1 MSNISPEVFS
11 FLSELAENNN
21 KPWFE
26 GQKGR
31 FKDCQ
36 DTFKAFVNEVKTGMD
51 KKDQI
56 EKSKVFRIYRDVRFS
71 KDKTPY
77 KSHFAASFSRL
88 GAERRGGYYLHLK
101 PGESFLAVGFWD
113 PNKEDIFRI
122 RKEFELDVSELEDL
136 LAQNELKSVW
146 GKLQGEQLKSA
157 PKGFDREHPHI
168 KFLRYKQFI
177 FTRKFSDEEVLKPSF
192 SDEVVRSYEA
202 IRPFF
207 DYMSDV
213 LTTNLNGES
222 LLGS

>member
-1 MSNISPEVFS
+1 MSSISPEVFS
-11 FLSELAENNN
+11 FLSELAQNNN

-26 GQKGR
+26 GQKDR
-31 FKDCQ
+31 FKDYQ
-36 DTFKAFVNEVKTGMD
+36 NDFKAFVTEVKTGME

-56 EKSKVFRIYRDVRFS
+56 ENSKVFRIYRDIRFS

-101 PGESFLAVGFWD
+101 PGESFLAVGFWN
-113 PNKEDIFRI
+113 PNKEDILRI
-122 RKEFELDVSELEDL
+122 RKEFELDVSELEEI
-136 LAQNELKSVW
+136 LAGKELKQVW
-146 GKLQGEQLKSA
+146 GDLQGEQLKTA
-157 PKGFDREHPHI
+157 PKGFDREHPNI
-168 KFLRYKQFI
+168 EFLRYKQFI
-177 FTRKFSDEEVLKPSF
+177 FTRKFSDKEVLKPSF

>member
-1 MSNISPEVFS
+1 MSTISPEVFS
-11 FLSELAENNN
+11 FLSELAQNNN

-26 GQKGR
+26 GEKDR
-31 FKDCQ
+31 FKECQ
-36 DTFKAFVNEVKTGMD
+36 NAFKSFVTEVKIGME

-113 PNKEDIFRI
+113 PNKEDILRI
-122 RKEFELDVSELEDL
+122 RKEFELDVSELEEI
-136 LAQNELKSVW
+136 LAGEELKNIW
-146 GKLQGEQLKSA
+146 GNLQGEQLKTA
-157 PKGFDREHPHI
+157 PKGFDREHPNI
-168 KFLRYKQFI
+168 EFLRYKQFI
-177 FTRKFSDEEVLKPSF
+177 FTRKFSDKEVLKPSF